1 MVDPLV
7 ASTVASLVAPLVD
20 ESADW
25 KADQLVEQMGLS
37 WAETLVV
44 WTVYGMVVMTETI
57 LVDEKVDYL
66 AVQLVAILVGK

>member
-1 MVDPLV
+1 LV
-7 ASTVASLVAPLVD
+7 EPLVAPLVD

-37 WAETLVV
+37 WAEMLVV
-44 WTVYGMVVMTETI
+44 WMVYGMVVMSETI